1 MSKAMTSTGLWKDP
15 ETKNEFGNQNY
26 HSQDGLGST
35 KILFSQS
42 HTLALFISLL
52 MKYQTDTYDYKSTLS
67 SKCFCIPSLTSSSL
81 FFLFLAFS
89 ICFNIFSSVTMADEV
104 VLLDFW
110 PSVFR
115 MRVKIALAEKGIKY
129 EYKE

>member
-1 MSKAMTSTGLWKDP
+1 MTSTGLWKDP

-52 MKYQTDTYDYKSTLS
+52 MKYQTDTYDYKSTLQVFLHTIS
-67 SKCFCIPSLTSSSL
+67 HFFISLLSFPCIFYLLQYLQFCNNGGQGGSAR
-81 FFLFLAFS
+81 FLAK
-89 ICFNIFSSVTMADEV
+89 CV
-104 VLLDFW
+104 
-110 PSVFR
+110 
-115 MRVKIALAEKGIKY
+115 
-129 EYKE
+129 